1 MLIVKRKISKDFL
14 IIFTFALPWIIGFL
28 VFGIYPIIISL
39 YYSLC
44 QYDVLQQPMFIGFE
58 NYKNIL
64 TKDVYFWKTLW
75 NTGIYTI
82 FRVPINILLSLLIA
96 ILLNR
101 SLIASGI
108 IRATYFLPSLVSGVA
123 LSVIWIWIFNPQIGL
138 FNIILGFFGLKGPLW
153 LQDPNWSK
161 ISLVIMNIW
170 SVGGGRMLVFLA
182 ALQNINPNLY
192 EALKLDGGNDL
203 HCFWHITLPM
213 ISPILFLWSVIEV
226 IASLQVF
233 TEAFIMTKGGPLDS
247 TLFYNLYLYNQAF
260 ENFNMGYASALAWVL
275 LIITISITFFQFR
288 LSKKYVY
295 YEGL

>member
-1 MLIVKRKISKDFL
+1 MSIVKRKISKDFL

-260 ENFNMGYASALAWVL
+260 ENFNMGYASALAWLL